1 MQLCYLSNG
10 SSSFCFLLIITI
22 MSTFFFGWMHRAA
35 RGILVPQVGV
45 EPVPL
50 ALGVHS
56 LSTGPPGMS
65 QYVLSFFFFFFWA
78 KEKGAPLLTL
88 DIFSPRMFA
97 LADMITN

>member
-35 RGILVPQVGV
+35 RGILVPKVGV

-65 QYVLSFFFFFFWA
+65 QYVLSFFFFFFFGQ
-78 KEKGAPLLTL
+78 KRKGLLY
-88 DIFSPRMFA
+88 
-97 LADMITN
+97 

>member
-1 MQLCYLSNG
+1 MLFTDYHNNVH
-10 SSSFCFLLIITI
+10 F
-22 MSTFFFGWMHRAA
+22 FFFGWMHSAA

-56 LSTGPPGMS
+56 LNTGPPGMS
-65 QYVLSFFFFFFWA
+65 QSSFFFFFA